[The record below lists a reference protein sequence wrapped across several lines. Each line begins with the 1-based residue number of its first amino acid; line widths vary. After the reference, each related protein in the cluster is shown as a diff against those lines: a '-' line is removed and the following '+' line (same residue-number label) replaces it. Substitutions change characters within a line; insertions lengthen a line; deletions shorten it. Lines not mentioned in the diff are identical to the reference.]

1 MIYGLKINMEK
12 SELPLVG
19 REDNLEL
26 ASKLGCWVG
35 KFPFA
40 YLSLPLGALFKPT
53 TMWDVVEEKF
63 QKRFALWRRQYFLK
77 EGCPS

>member
-1 MIYGLKINMEK
+1 MEK

-40 YLSLPLGALFKPT
+40 YLSQPLGALFKPT

-63 QKRFALWRRQYFLK
+63 QKRFALWRKQYFLK
-77 EGCPS
+77 EVCPS